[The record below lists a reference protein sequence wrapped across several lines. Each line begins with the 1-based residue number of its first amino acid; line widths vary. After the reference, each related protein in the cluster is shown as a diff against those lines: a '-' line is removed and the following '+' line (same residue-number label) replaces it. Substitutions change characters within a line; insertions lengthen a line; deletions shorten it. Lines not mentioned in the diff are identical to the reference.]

1 MEIVK
6 GSEEYYDYIRIHMLP
21 NGEEVYEIFT
31 LEEDLFV
38 DMVDNDTS
46 YLFTDEQVEESMKAN
61 GDTLITP

>member
-6 GSEEYYDYIRIHMLP
+6 GSQEYYDYVTRYMIP
-21 NGEEVYEIFT
+21 SGEESYEIFT

-46 YLFTDEQVEESMKAN
+46 YLFTDEQVQESMKAN
-61 GDTLITP
+61 GDTLIIP